1 MNEQIASGGIE
12 ADPGHPPGD
21 SPASEAD
28 KPNVDPTAYKEAL
41 LRETREELQKADNK
55 ASILLAASGIVFTAV
70 LTAAT
75 TIGWDP
81 DRLSVKTA
89 RTTLWLAIGLV
100 AIGVVLIAAAVK
112 PRLRIRS
119 GTHEEIDYFGD
130 VEAYWPRWW
139 QFRDRKNQLA
149 ESRQRFAQA
158 LSSGHQRQRY
168 RERIDDQI
176 WTLSHIAFRKY
187 QLISYGLFSYGAAL
201 AAGIVTLVLEKN
213 WL

>member
-1 MNEQIASGGIE
+1 MTTRGTETG
-12 ADPGHPPGD
+12 PGHSRVDP
-21 SPASEAD
+21 PASDAGISEA
-28 KPNVDPTAYKEAL
+28 DPTAYKEAL

-55 ASILLAASGIVFTAV
+55 ASILLAASGIVFAAV

-81 DRLSVKTA
+81 DRLTVPTA
-89 RTTLWLAIGLV
+89 RITLWVAIGLITV
-100 AIGVVLIAAAVK
+100 GIVLIAAAVK
-112 PRLRIRS
+112 PRLRIES
-119 GTHEEIDYFGD
+119 ATHEEIDYFGD

-139 QFRDRKNQLA
+139 QFRGRQKQIADA
-149 ESRQRFAQA
+149 RQRFVHA

-168 RERIDDQI
+168 RERVDDQI

-187 QLISYGLFSYGAAL
+187 QLISYGFYSYAAAL
-201 AAGIVTLVLEKN
+201 AAGIVTLVLEKR